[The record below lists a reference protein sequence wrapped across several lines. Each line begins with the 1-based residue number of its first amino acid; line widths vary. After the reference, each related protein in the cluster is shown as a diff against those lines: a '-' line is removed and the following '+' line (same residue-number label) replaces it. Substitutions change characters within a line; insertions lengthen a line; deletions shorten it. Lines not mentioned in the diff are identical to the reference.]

1 MFYFKRNVIMLDE
14 ATSALDV
21 QTEDEISKTVEAIKG
36 KKTIIAIAHR
46 LKTLKNC
53 DRLIYMDNG
62 KILGVGTFKELED
75 KFPEFKKLI
84 KLSQF

>member
-1 MFYFKRNVIMLDE
+1 MLDE

-21 QTEDEISKTVEAIKG
+21 QTEDEISKSIEKIKG

-53 DRLIYMDNG
+53 DKIIYMDKG
-62 KILGVGTFKELED
+62 EIIGIGTLNELKEKHQSFKQLIELS
-75 KFPEFKKLI
+75 EF
-84 KLSQF
+84 